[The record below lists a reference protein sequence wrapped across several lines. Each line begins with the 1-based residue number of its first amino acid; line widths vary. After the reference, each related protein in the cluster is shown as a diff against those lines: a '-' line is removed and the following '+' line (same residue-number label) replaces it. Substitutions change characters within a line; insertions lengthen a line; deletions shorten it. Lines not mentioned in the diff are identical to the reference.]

1 MSREK
6 RRYYAG
12 EIGRAEGVRNVVVRD
27 DGDDVPRRA
36 SVGGAEATVRIL
48 PGGGRFLV
56 TLDGRSA
63 VGFAVRRNGDWHIEL
78 EGRAYRVRVD
88 DERTHELRALT
99 AEMGPGDIV
108 RELRAPMP
116 GLVVRVAVRPGDSV
130 AQGDPL
136 VVMEAMK
143 MENELRAEV
152 AGVVGE
158 VHVSEGTTVDRDDVL
173 VTFELEAT

>member
-1 MSREK
+1 MSGGE

-12 EIGRAEGVRNVVVRD
+12 EIGRSESARDVVVRD
-27 DGDDVPRRA
+27 GGGTAPRRA
-36 SVGGAEATVRIL
+36 GVGEAEATLRVL
-48 PGGGRFLV
+48 PGHDRFLV
-56 TLDGRSA
+56 TFDGRSA
-63 VGFAVRRNGDWHIEL
+63 VGFAVRGEGEWHIEL
-78 EGRAYRVRVD
+78 EGRAYRIRVD

-99 AEMGPGDIV
+99 AEMGPGDV
-108 RELRAPMP
+108 VQELRAPMP
-116 GLVVRVAVRPGDSV
+116 GLVVRVAVQPGDSV
-130 AQGDPL
+130 SQGDPL

-173 VTFELEAT
+173 VTFELEST

>member
-1 MSREK
+1 VSEDE

-12 EIGRAEGVRNVVVRD
+12 EIGRGGSVREVVVS
-27 DGDDVPRRA
+27 DGGEEAPRRA
-36 SVGGAEATVRIL
+36 NVGGAKATVRVL

-56 TLDGRSA
+56 TLHGRSV
-63 VGFAVRRNGDWHIEL
+63 VGFAVRRDGDWHIEL

-99 AEMGPGDIV
+99 AEMGPGDV
-108 RELRAPMP
+108 VQELRAPMP
-116 GLVVRVAVRPGDSV
+116 GLVVRVAVQPGDSV
-130 AQGDPL
+130 SQGDPL

-143 MENELRAEV
+143 MENELQAEV

-158 VHVSEGTTVDRDDVL
+158 VHVREGTTVDRDDVL
-173 VTFELEAT
+173 VTFELEST